1 MNAMSILTYHSIDVS
16 GSVVSCAPQDFAQQ
30 MSHLSDK
37 GFRGMSLQEA
47 VTYREEHASWPR
59 KSVVLTFDDGFANFY
74 DQALPV
80 LMKHSFTATVFV
92 ISGHMGGLNN
102 WSKPPAELGMQKML
116 SWRQASELAGA
127 GIEIGSHTR
136 THPDLRLCSLEKARQ
151 EMTESRK
158 EIEDHLGQTVKSF
171 AYPYGGTNR
180 TLCALAANEFGA
192 ACTTELRRANSDA
205 TECLPRVDMYYIRSQ
220 RKLQRLLGGQL
231 DQYLKVRS
239 LGRVIRTALT
249 GSRREE
255 NA

>member
-1 MNAMSILTYHSIDVS
+1 MNPLSILTYHSIDVS
-16 GSVVSCAPQDFAQQ
+16 GSVVSCAPQDFAEQ
-30 MSHLSDK
+30 MSQLSDG

-47 VTYREEHASWPR
+47 VNHRKQHASWPR

-80 LMKHSFTATVFV
+80 LMKYNFTATVFV
-92 ISGHMGGLNN
+92 ISGHIGGLNN
-102 WSKPPAELGMQKML
+102 WSKPPAELGEQKML
-116 SWRQASELAGA
+116 SWQQATELASA
-127 GIEIGSHTR
+127 GIEIGSHTQ
-136 THPDLRLCSLEKARQ
+136 THPDLRLCGMEKAQQ

-158 EIEDHLGQTVKSF
+158 EIEDHLSHTVKSF

-180 TLCALAANEFGA
+180 ALCALAASEFGA

-205 TECLPRVDMYYIRSQ
+205 LACLPRVDMYYIRS
-220 RKLQRLLGGQL
+220 RRNLQRLLGGQL

-239 LGRVIRTALT
+239 FGRAVRSALA
-249 GSRREE
+249 GSRQEQ